1 MSTIDDV
8 IMLLKDGKWHDIQEV
23 TETVALPKPKTEMI
37 ISFLKE
43 YDFIQHE
50 EGTKKIRLQASM
62 LEFIE
67 AIQRLENTGI

>member
-23 TETVALPKPKTEMI
+23 TETISLPKPKAEMV
-37 ISFLKE
+37 ISFLSE
-43 YDFIQHE
+43 YDFIQQE
-50 EGTKKIRLQASM
+50 DGKKIRLQASM

-67 AIQRLENTGI
+67 GIQRLEKAGL

>member
-8 IMLLKDGKWHDIQEV
+8 IMLLKDGKWHNIQEV
-23 TETVALPKPKTEMI
+23 IVTVALPKRKTEMI

-67 AIQRLENTGI
+67 AIQRLESTGI

>member
-43 YDFIQHE
+43 YNFIQHE
-50 EGTKKIRLQASM
+50 EDTKKIKLQASM

-67 AIQRLENTGI
+67 GIQRLEKMGI

>member
-1 MSTIDDV
+1 MSAIDSI

-23 TETVALPKPKTEMI
+23 TETVALPKTKAEMV

-50 EGTKKIRLQASM
+50 EGTKRIKLQASM
-62 LEFIE
+62 LDFIE
-67 AIQRLENTGI
+67 EIQRLENTGI

>member
-8 IMLLKDGKWHDIQEV
+8 IMLLKDGKWHDIKEV
-23 TETVALPKPKTEMI
+23 IETVTLPKSKTEMI
-37 ISFLKE
+37 ISFLIE
-43 YDFIQHE
+43 YDFIQQ

-67 AIQRLENTGI
+67 GIQRLENTGI

>member
-8 IMLLKDGKWHDIQEV
+8 IMLLKDGKWHDIKEV
-23 TETVALPKPKTEMI
+23 TETVTLPKSKTEMI
-37 ISFLKE
+37 ISFLIE
-43 YDFIQHE
+43 YDFIQQ

-67 AIQRLENTGI
+67 GIQRLENTGI